1 MNNLSNENEE
11 LKKRID
17 ILIDENK
24 KLKIKYENIINFYS
38 NKYKYKVLTELK
50 IENDNLQK
58 KLEEKYDNCMIEK
71 QALKDEIKELL
82 DLLDCTRESKRKKT
96 ESVNCC

>member
-1 MNNLSNENEE
+1 MDNLSNENEE
-11 LKKRID
+11 LQKRID
-17 ILIDENK
+17 ILLDENK
-24 KLKIKYENIINFYS
+24 KLKIKYENII

-50 IENDNLQK
+50 IENDNLHK

>member
-1 MNNLSNENEE
+1 LH
-11 LKKRID
+11 
-17 ILIDENK
+17 
-24 KLKIKYENIINFYS
+24 
-38 NKYKYKVLTELK
+38 
-50 IENDNLQK
+50 K